1 MGLPEKLVDY
11 PHLSKYL
18 QVDNARVRNAVG
30 KLAATVHASAN
41 QANQGIQ
48 RNRQSIS
55 DAADYL
61 DGVLM
66 TELAFS
72 QAEELLAIAAIEKEL
87 SSFFEQVVLDQ
98 AFSGLGQEMESQRQ
112 SLAGR
117 EEELR
122 RKEEELDR
130 IISIRV
136 AEAEAKVKREI
147 TTSRGLLESAS
158 TKTDNIFE
166 QNKITRFAC
175 ATISRFQE
183 EFVKLQDSR
192 DVEQATRLFQETVE
206 PFQTTRMTTNKEGKL
221 VKVVVS
227 SFCDACYQDLFFF
240 FYKYYNELIEMYEKE
255 QKLPGIADELAR
267 IFSKKPKGAEEIIA
281 EIFNRKKLGREGAGH
296 PK

>member
-130 IISIRV
+130 IISLRV

>member
-1 MGLPEKLVDY
+1 MGLPEKLGDY
-11 PHLSKYL
+11 PQLSRYL
-18 QVDNARVRNAVG
+18 HAENARVRNAVG

-48 RNRQSIS
+48 RSRQCIS

-66 TELAFS
+66 TELAFT
-72 QAEELLAIAAIEKEL
+72 QAEELMAIAAIEKEL
-87 SSFFEQVVLDQ
+87 SSFYEQAVLEQ
-98 AFSGLGQEMESQRQ
+98 AFSRLYREMENHKQG
-112 SLAGR
+112 LAVR

-122 RKEEELDR
+122 RKEAELER
-130 IISIRV
+130 IITIRV
-136 AEAEAKVKREI
+136 ADAEAKAKRES

-192 DVEQATRLFQETVE
+192 DVERVTRLFQETVE
-206 PFQTTRMTTNKEGKL
+206 PFQTTRMMTDKEGKQ

-227 SFCDACYQDLFFF
+227 SFSDACYQDLFFF
-240 FYKYYNELIEMYEKE
+240 FYKYYNELIDMYEKE
-255 QKLPGIADELAR
+255 QKLPAIADELAR

-281 EIFNRKKLGREGAGH
+281 EIFNRKKAAREENDH
-296 PK
+296 PQ

>member
-41 QANQGIQ
+41 QAIQGIQ
-48 RNRQSIS
+48 RSRQSIS
-55 DAADYL
+55 DVADYL

-87 SSFFEQVVLDQ
+87 SSFYEQVVLDQ
-98 AFSGLGQEMESQRQ
+98 AFNGLGRELENQRQ
-112 SLAGR
+112 SLAVR

-122 RKEEELDR
+122 RKEAELER
-130 IISIRV
+130 IITLRV
-136 AEAEAKVKREI
+136 ADAEAKVKRES

-158 TKTDNIFE
+158 AKTDNVFE

-175 ATISRFQE
+175 ATISRFQD
-183 EFVKLQDSR
+183 EFVRLQDSR
-192 DVEQATRLFQETVE
+192 DVEKATRLFQETVE
-206 PFQTTRMTTNKEGKL
+206 PFQTTRLMTDKEGKL

-227 SFCDACYQDLFFF
+227 SFSDACYQDLFFF
-240 FYKYYNELIEMYEKE
+240 FYKYYNELIDLYEKE
-255 QKLPGIADELAR
+255 QKLPAIADELAR
-267 IFSKKPKGAEEIIA
+267 IFSKKPKGAEAIIA
-281 EIFNRKKLGREGAGH
+281 EIFSRKKKAREENDH
-296 PK
+296 PQ

>member
-130 IISIRV
+130 IISLRV

-240 FYKYYNELIEMYEKE
+240 FYKYYNELIEMYEKD